1 MINLILGRSVYLIDI
16 FMSTK
21 SAKQKILETA
31 SVLFYNDGINNTG
44 INSIIEKAC
53 VAKMSLYNNFKTKS
67 ELVTYYIE
75 ARHQEWLDLYE
86 KRKATIQSPIEG
98 VLAVFDA
105 YQDHAEFAY
114 ENGFRGCGLLN
125 AAAEFPAHSPERL
138 AVKRHKDEVES
149 IVAQHLSQ
157 FIADDEKVKQL
168 SLLLSFLLEGSIV
181 LAGLESSSTKVFA
194 ARQMAQTLL
203 EQEISN

>member
-1 MINLILGRSVYLIDI
+1 
-16 FMSTK
+16 MSTK

-31 SVLFYNDGINNTG
+31 CVLFYNDGINNTG
-44 INSIIEKAC
+44 INSIIENAN

-138 AVKRHKDEVES
+138 AVKKHKDEVES